1 MSDDKSKD
9 TSAIAAGLVGAAVG
23 AIVAAGSI
31 ALADGKKRKLLEKL
45 LEDIKDRGAK
55 IMEVVSQEAKVVR
68 EIATGEDAKPKT
80 KSKAKKTK

>member
-1 MSDDKSKD
+1 MSDNKSKD

-31 ALADGKKRKLLEKL
+31 ALADDKKRKQLEKL

-68 EIATGEDAKPKT
+68 EIATGEDAKPKV
-80 KSKAKKTK
+80 KAKTKKDK